1 MTTTAPPEHL
11 TCHIARGCDLTR
23 CGLVLDYR
31 GDRPPVEL
39 LEVLRAAGW
48 STPVLAGPPPGAIDW
63 SRPDAATGRRWSA
76 KPYLVVGAM
85 AVPGPTTRPEH
96 ATRDWLRAV
105 LDAFGIELEDR
116 ESHVGVLRDVEP
128 GVAEVLRTTGDE
140 IATRDISRRAQMAD
154 VFAATP
160 SIANTPGAT
169 PAGDAA
175 PVPAEAPAEAPAAA
189 PAAEVIDVRT
199 PEPTVD
205 LTAPAEPA
213 PPTVVS
219 LQRFRARATRRT
231 APVAAPVD
239 DGTAPLVWRGP
250 VANAQ

>member
-1 MTTTAPPEHL
+1 MTTIAPPEHL
-11 TCHIARGCDLTR
+11 NCHIARGCDLTR

-31 GDRPPVEL
+31 GDVPPVEL
-39 LEVLRAAGW
+39 FEVLRAAGW
-48 STPVLAGPPPGAIDW
+48 ATPVLAGPPPGAIDW

-85 AVPGPTTRPEH
+85 AVPGATTRPEH
-96 ATRDWLRAV
+96 ATREWLRSV
-105 LDAFGIELEDR
+105 LEAFGIELDPR

-128 GVAEVLRTTGDE
+128 GVAEVLRTADDDV
-140 IATRDISRRAQMAD
+140 ATRDISRRAHMAD

-160 SIANTPGAT
+160 SIANTPGA
-169 PAGDAA
+169 PAVAA
-175 PVPAEAPAEAPAAA
+175 PPAPAPAAPAAA
-189 PAAEVIDVRT
+189 VAAPATDVVDVRT

-205 LTAPAEPA
+205 LTVPAEPV
-213 PPTVVS
+213 PTTVVS

-250 VANAQ
+250 IATAQ